1 MKTMKTTREQY
12 ITETFTALAIAADI
26 CYQGETGLQICFT
39 KACQMADLLE
49 AKGVAPWL
57 CRNQDKK

>member
-1 MKTMKTTREQY
+1 M
-12 ITETFTALAIAADI
+12 AIAADI
-26 CYQGETGLQICFT
+26 CYQGETGLQICFA
-39 KACQMADLLE
+39 KSCQMADLLE